1 MGVVGGGVGGVRAA
15 RARRE
20 GVVTVEVQ
28 AWCAASV
35 GWRVMRE
42 QKRRREGETKRG
54 REGEKKR
61 RERRRERR
69 ERREEEKRK
78 KRRVR
83 GVARRDATTRAHGV
97 RVVRGESVVWL
108 VMREKK
114 RRREGETKRGR
125 EGEKK
130 RRERRRERR
139 ERREEGKRKKRR
151 VRGVARRDATTRA
164 HGVRVVRGES
174 VVWLAMREKKRKKRK
189 KRRRREDEGEEKKRR
204 REEEEM
210 KKR

>member
-1 MGVVGGGVGGVRAA
+1 
-15 RARRE
+15 
-20 GVVTVEVQ
+20 
-28 AWCAASV
+28 
-35 GWRVMRE
+35 MRE

-114 RRREGETKRGR
+114 RRREE
-125 EGEKK
+125 EK
-130 RRERRRERR
+130 
-139 ERREEGKRKKRR
+139 EEK
-151 VRGVARRDATTRA
+151 
-164 HGVRVVRGES
+164 
-174 VVWLAMREKKRKKRK
+174 K
-189 KRRRREDEGEEKKRR
+189 KRRRRR
-204 REEEEM
+204 RERERERERREVFFLRRFYSVSPLNFNLDFPSHSAAV
-210 KKR
+210 KTSEHKVPCHPDSYSRNLANGKRSKGSTTNKCKLQLSL